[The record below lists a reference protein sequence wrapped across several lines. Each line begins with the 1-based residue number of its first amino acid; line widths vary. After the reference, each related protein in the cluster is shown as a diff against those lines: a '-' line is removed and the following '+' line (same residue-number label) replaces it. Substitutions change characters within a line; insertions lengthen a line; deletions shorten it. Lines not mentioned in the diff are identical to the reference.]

1 MKQLVNKL
9 LHKIFRYLRLYFL
22 IAKTSVMSVFIY
34 RANSLIFGIT
44 PIIWMLT
51 SLVFITVIFGGVK
64 EIGGWSFWEI
74 MLLLGIHEL
83 VFLGTWMFFADN
95 LDAFI
100 FDVRTGAFDRTLVK
114 PANHR
119 FLVSFGAIDFTGIGS
134 LLNTIVILSLAI
146 PHVDIKISAVKI
158 VLFLISLFS
167 AYAITYL
174 LYFSISC
181 LSLFFVN
188 AFTFSDWLLEATDFD
203 RYPADIYSRG
213 FRRFLFFG
221 LPILFFAYVPTAIL
235 LGKIPDYFV
244 GLGLLVILWL
254 LIISTFLWRKGLKK
268 YQSASS

>member
-1 MKQLVNKL
+1 MKQLVSKL
-9 LHKIFRYLRLYFL
+9 IRYLKLYFL

-34 RANSLIFGIT
+34 RINSLVFGIT

-64 EIGGWSFWEI
+64 EIGGWNFWEV

-100 FDVRTGAFDRTLVK
+100 YDVRTGAFDRTLVK
-114 PANHR
+114 PVNHR

-134 LLNTIVILSLAI
+134 LFNTIIILSLAI
-146 PHVDIKISAVKI
+146 PQVHIQISAIKII
-158 VLFLISLFS
+158 LFLISLLS

-188 AFTFSDWLLEATDFD
+188 AYTFSDWLMEATDFD
-203 RYPADIYSRG
+203 RYPAEIYSRG

-221 LPILFFAYVPTAIL
+221 LPVLFFAYVPTAIL

-244 GLGLLVILWL
+244 GLGLLVIIGLI
-254 LIISTFLWRKGLKK
+254 IISTVLWRIGLKK

>member
-1 MKQLVNKL
+1 MKQLANK
-9 LHKIFRYLRLYFL
+9 IIRYLKLYFL
-22 IAKTSVMSVFIY
+22 IVKTSVMSVFIY
-34 RANSLIFGIT
+34 RVNSLLFGIT

-51 SLVFITVIFGGVK
+51 SLVFISVIFGGIK
-64 EIGGWSFWEI
+64 EIGGWNYWEV

-95 LDAFI
+95 LDEFI
-100 FDVRTGAFDRTLVK
+100 YNVRTGAFDRTLVK

-119 FLVSFGAIDFTGIGS
+119 FLVSFGSIDFTGIGG
-134 LLNTIVILSLAI
+134 LFNTIVILSLAF
-146 PHVDIKISAVKI
+146 PHVVVKISALKI
-158 VLFLISLFS
+158 ILFLISLLS

-181 LSLFFVN
+181 LSLYFVN

-203 RYPADIYSRG
+203 RYPAEIYSRG

-244 GLGLLVILWL
+244 GLGLLVVIWL
-254 LIISTFLWRKGLKK
+254 LILSTVLWRKGLKR